1 METNLFSDKNVKL
14 VVTAKTIKGTSF
26 VGIRDYV
33 NKQGELSNYTL
44 NVGINYENVLKNDFN
59 TLKNNQVEIVETL
72 KKSYPIAIIEQAYNE
87 LLTSLEKRLS
97 DEITKAN
104 LRAENDKTILASD
117 AQIDAYINL
126 TKGIK
131 LHKDTMQLHVF
142 GLVVKKTVLKA
153 IAYKQT
159 KSRELTI
166 VKNKIE
172 KFCDFKQSKYRTF
185 IFNKADVKIKGIQ
198 I

>member
-1 METNLFSDKNVKL
+1 MEINLFSDKNVKL

-26 VGIRDYV
+26 VGIRDYE

-72 KKSYPIAIIEQAYNE
+72 KKSYPIAIIEQAYKE

-153 IAYKQT
+153 IEYKQT

>member
-1 METNLFSDKNVKL
+1 MEINLFSDKNVKL

-26 VGIRDYV
+26 VGIRDYE

-153 IAYKQT
+153 IEYKQT

>member
-26 VGIRDYV
+26 VGIRDYE

-126 TKGIK
+126 TKGVK

-153 IAYKQT
+153 IEYKQT

>member
-26 VGIRDYV
+26 VGIRDYE

-153 IAYKQT
+153 IEYKQT

>member
-1 METNLFSDKNVKL
+1 MEINLFSDKNVKL

-26 VGIRDYV
+26 VGIRDYE

-126 TKGIK
+126 TKGVK

-153 IAYKQT
+153 IEYKQT